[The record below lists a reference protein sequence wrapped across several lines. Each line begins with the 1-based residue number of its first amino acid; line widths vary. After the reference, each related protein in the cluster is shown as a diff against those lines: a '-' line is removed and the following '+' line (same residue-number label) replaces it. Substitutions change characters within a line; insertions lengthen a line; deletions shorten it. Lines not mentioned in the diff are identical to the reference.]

1 MSDNICTRCGQT
13 GHRASHCHWPAG
25 TAVEAQDRPESGEGV
40 GSRPASTNGAR
51 AFAPRRCDS
60 GGRMCSVTMSSTA
73 TGAKCASSCVGG
85 CSTAGTG
92 CVSGSPPQ
100 PGAETRSSCAV
111 MRPSNGRAGAVGS
124 MGTGGDQ

>member
-13 GHRASHCHWPAG
+13 GHRASHCPWP
-25 TAVEAQDRPESGEGV
+25 
-40 GSRPASTNGAR
+40 AR

-124 MGTGGDQ
+124 LGTGGDQ

>member
-1 MSDNICTRCGQT
+1 MSDTICTRCGQT

-40 GSRPASTNGAR
+40 GS
-51 AFAPRRCDS
+51 
-60 GGRMCSVTMSSTA
+60 RMCSVTMSSTA

-124 MGTGGDQ
+124 LGTGGDQ